1 MHVLRVE
8 HSVADYD
15 RWKKAFDDDPIG
27 RKNSGVLAYRILR
40 AADDP
45 NLVMIDLEFNSADEA
60 ERMHEALRDLWGR
73 VDVMRDP
80 SARSA
85 EVVEREDYK

>member
-8 HSVADYD
+8 HAVDDYD

-27 RKNSGVLAYRILR
+27 RKEAGVRHYRIMR
-40 AADDP
+40 AVDDP
-45 NLVMIDLEFNSADEA
+45 NFVMIDLEFENASEA
-60 ERMHEALRDLWGR
+60 ERMHEALTGLWGR

-80 SARSA
+80 RARSA
-85 EVVEREDYK
+85 ELVEAQEL

>member
-8 HSVADYD
+8 HSVADYG

-27 RKNSGVLAYRILR
+27 RKKSGVLAYRILR

-45 NLVMIDLEFNSADEA
+45 NLVMIDLEFDSAEEA
-60 ERMHEALRDLWGR
+60 ERMRESLRELWGR

-80 SARSA
+80 RARSA
-85 EVVEREDYK
+85 EVVEHEDYR